1 MANASADNLKA
12 MHRGLGA
19 YLSVRDQVQLFVKSI
34 ETENIEDEN
43 GIPFQIFYGISD
55 NSHKFWSITPMRGR

>member
-1 MANASADNLKA
+1 MANSSADDLKA

-34 ETENIEDEN
+34 ETENIEDEKRDSVPD
-43 GIPFQIFYGISD
+43 ILRYQ
-55 NSHKFWSITPMRGR
+55 R

>member
-1 MANASADNLKA
+1 MANASADDLKA

-19 YLSVRDQVQLFVKSI
+19 YLSIRDQVQLFVKSI

-43 GIPFQIFYGISD
+43 GVPFQNFLRYQ
-55 NSHKFWSITPMRGR
+55 